1 MKQWIQTKKM
11 LLEDNRSIDE
21 LEDELKKLGTEYRR
35 TQKKLDDIVHQSI
48 ILNSK
53 ILLKTQYLK
62 GE

>member
-35 TQKKLDDIVHQSI
+35 TQKKLDDIIHQSI
-48 ILNSK
+48 IINSK

>member
-21 LEDELKKLGTEYRR
+21 LEDELKKLETEYHR
-35 TQKKLDDIVHQSI
+35 TQKKLDDIIHQSI
-48 ILNSK
+48 IINSK
-53 ILLKTQYLK
+53 ILLKTQYLE

>member
-21 LEDELKKLGTEYRR
+21 LEDELKKLETEYHK

>member
-35 TQKKLDDIVHQSI
+35 TQKKLDDIIHQSI
-48 ILNSK
+48 IINSK
-53 ILLKTQYLK
+53 ILLKTQYLE

>member
-35 TQKKLDDIVHQSI
+35 TQKKLEDIIHQSI
-48 ILNSK
+48 IINSK
-53 ILLKTQYLK
+53 ILLKTQYLE

>member
-48 ILNSK
+48 IINSK

>member
-21 LEDELKKLGTEYRR
+21 LEDELKKLETEYRR
-35 TQKKLDDIVHQSI
+35 TQKKLDDIIHQSI
-48 ILNSK
+48 IINSK
-53 ILLKTQYLK
+53 ILLKTQYLE

>member
-53 ILLKTQYLK
+53 ILLKTQYLE